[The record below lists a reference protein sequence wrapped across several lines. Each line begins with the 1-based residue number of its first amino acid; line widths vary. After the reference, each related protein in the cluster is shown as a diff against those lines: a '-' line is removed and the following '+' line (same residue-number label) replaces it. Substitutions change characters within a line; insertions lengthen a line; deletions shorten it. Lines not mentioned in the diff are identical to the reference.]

1 MSSNKNQHL
10 GLRRPPA
17 SSPFSR
23 SMRSLIADGFRPSI
37 LGLVF
42 VALLLGL
49 WIIWLTFARIA
60 LYEVADTARIEVNQA
75 AHPVEASVGGRIV
88 AANLIVG
95 REAQVGDVL
104 IELDAEGERLQ
115 LEEQRTTL
123 ASLQPQIKALRDE
136 IAAEE
141 KVQGGGRESERTGVD
156 EARVR
161 YEEAKSSARFA
172 QEEADR
178 LARLHASGVV
188 PEVDLLRARAEAQ
201 KRRAA
206 ADSIRLEIVRLESN
220 ERIRESEHQV
230 SLERLSRQLA
240 QLEGQLTTGAAMVKR
255 LEYEIEK
262 HHIRAPIS
270 GRLGESADVRI
281 GVMIRAGDKLA
292 MIVPQGELKAIA
304 FFPPEGALGRIKPG
318 MSARLRLDGFPSTQ
332 YGSLSATVSSVATEA
347 RDGKVWVEFLLT
359 PDPLSAIP
367 LQHGLPGTVEVEI
380 DHVSPATLVLRAAGK
395 LLTSPSSSPDPQS
408 EQEVHK

>member
-1 MSSNKNQHL
+1 MSLTNKNQNTAI
-10 GLRRPPA
+10 RKPRA
-17 SSPFSR
+17 ASPFSR

-42 VALLLGL
+42 VVILLGL
-49 WIIWLTFARIA
+49 WTAWLAFARIA
-60 LYEVADTARIEVNQA
+60 LYEVADTARLEVNQA
-75 AHPVEASVGGRIV
+75 AHPLEASVGGRIV

-104 IELDAEGERLQ
+104 IELDAEAERLQ
-115 LEEQRTTL
+115 LEEQRTLLT
-123 ASLQPQIKALRDE
+123 SLQPQIKALRDE

-141 KVQGGGRESERTGVD
+141 RVQGGGQQSAGVD

-161 YEEAKSSARFA
+161 YEEAKSSATFA

-206 ADSIRLEIVRLESN
+206 ADSIRLEIIRLESN
-220 ERIRESEHQV
+220 QRIRESEHQV

-240 QLEGQLTTGAAMVKR
+240 QLEGQLATGAALVKR

-262 HHIRAPIS
+262 HHIRAPVS
-270 GRLGESADVRI
+270 GRLGETADVRV
-281 GVMIRAGDKLA
+281 GVVIRAGDKLA
-292 MIVPQGELKAIA
+292 MIVPPGELKAIA
-304 FFPPEGALGRIKPG
+304 YFPPEGALGRIRPG
-318 MSARLRLDGFPSTQ
+318 MPARLRLDGFPSTQ
-332 YGSLSATVSSVATEA
+332 YGSLSVTVSSVATEA
-347 RDGKVWVEFLLT
+347 RDGKVWVEFLLS

-395 LLTSPSSSPDPQS
+395 LLTSPSASSESHS

>member
-1 MSSNKNQHL
+1 M
-10 GLRRPPA
+10 
-17 SSPFSR
+17 
-23 SMRSLIADGFRPSI
+23 
-37 LGLVF
+37 
-42 VALLLGL
+42 GL
-49 WIIWLTFARIA
+49 WTAWLAFARIA
-60 LYEVADTARIEVNQA
+60 LYEVADTARLEVNQA
-75 AHPVEASVGGRIV
+75 AHPLEASVGGRIV

-104 IELDAEGERLQ
+104 IELDAEAERLQ
-115 LEEQRTTL
+115 LEEQRTLLT
-123 ASLQPQIKALRDE
+123 SLQPQIKALRDE

-141 KVQGGGRESERTGVD
+141 RVQGGGQQSAGVD

-161 YEEAKSSARFA
+161 YEEAKSSATFA

-206 ADSIRLEIVRLESN
+206 ADSIRLEIIRLESN
-220 ERIRESEHQV
+220 QRIRESEHQV

-240 QLEGQLTTGAAMVKR
+240 QLEGQLATGAALVKR

-262 HHIRAPIS
+262 HHIRAPVS
-270 GRLGESADVRI
+270 GRLGETADVRV
-281 GVMIRAGDKLA
+281 GVVIRAGDKLA
-292 MIVPQGELKAIA
+292 MIVPPGELKAIA
-304 FFPPEGALGRIKPG
+304 YFPPEGALGRIRPG
-318 MSARLRLDGFPSTQ
+318 MPARLRLDGFPSTQ
-332 YGSLSATVSSVATEA
+332 YGSLSVTVSSVATEA
-347 RDGKVWVEFLLT
+347 RDGKVWVEFLLS

-395 LLTSPSSSPDPQS
+395 LLTSPSASSESHS

>member
-1 MSSNKNQHL
+1 MSLTSKNQNTAI
-10 GLRRPPA
+10 RKPRA
-17 SSPFSR
+17 ASPFSR

-42 VALLLGL
+42 VVILLGL
-49 WIIWLTFARIA
+49 WMAWLVFARIA
-60 LYEVADTARIEVNQA
+60 LYEVADTARLEVNQA

-88 AANLIVG
+88 AANLMVG

-104 IELDAEGERLQ
+104 IELDAEAERLQ
-115 LEEQRTTL
+115 LEEQRTQL

-141 KVQGGGRESERTGVD
+141 KVQGGGQQSAGVD
-156 EARVR
+156 EARVG
-161 YEEAKSSARFA
+161 YEEAKSSATFA

-188 PEVDLLRARAEAQ
+188 PEVDLLRSRAEAQ

-206 ADSIRLEIVRLESN
+206 ADSIRLEIIRLESN
-220 ERIRESEHQV
+220 QRIRESEHQV

-240 QLEGQLTTGAAMVKR
+240 QLEGQLATGAALVKR

-270 GRLGESADVRI
+270 GRLGEIADVRV
-281 GVMIRAGDKLA
+281 GVVIRAGDKLG
-292 MIVPQGELKAIA
+292 MIVPPGDLKAIA
-304 FFPPEGALGRIKPG
+304 YFPPEGALGRIRPG
-318 MSARLRLDGFPSTQ
+318 MPARLRLDGFPSTQ

-347 RDGKVWVEFLLT
+347 RDGRVWVEFLLT

-395 LLTSPSSSPDPQS
+395 LLTSPSTSSES
-408 EQEVHK
+408 HGEQEVHK